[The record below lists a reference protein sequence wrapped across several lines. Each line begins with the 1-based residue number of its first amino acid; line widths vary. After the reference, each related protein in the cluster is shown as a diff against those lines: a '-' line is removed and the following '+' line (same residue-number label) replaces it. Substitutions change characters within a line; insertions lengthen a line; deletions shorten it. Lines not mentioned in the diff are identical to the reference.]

1 MSDTAP
7 QTDERV
13 VAKLRRYGGGESI
26 IGGPGTRADMQ
37 PIVDKHNTDNQSDMA
52 YIEAWDQ
59 ARFEREWPR

>member
-1 MSDTAP
+1 MSADQQA
-7 QTDERV
+7 QDERS

-26 IGGPGTRADMQ
+26 IGGPGTRAEMQ

-59 ARFEREWPR
+59 TRFEREWPR